1 MFVSKVDPKSVEDD
15 IKKKDKPNQPGDTVE
30 KKILSSP
37 KYSTSLSPNEIKALA
52 AILSNPSKL
61 KNTYLSTK
69 WTKNI
74 QLVEKDENKEKK
86 KFKFLES
93 KSVPSN
99 KETIIL
105 EEEEIDEISI
115 QSTLNQKSISIK
127 LLITEIAND
136 TSTKLGR
143 ELISP
148 ILSTFNMAPKFGLFH
163 TALL

>member
-1 MFVSKVDPKSVEDD
+1 MFGSKVDPKSVEDD
-15 IKKKDKPNQPGDTVE
+15 IKKKDKTKEFDPVE
-30 KKILSSP
+30 KKIYSSP
-37 KYSTSLSPNEIKALA
+37 KYSSSLSPNEIKALA

-74 QLVEKDENKEKK
+74 QLVEKEEKKEKK
-86 KFKFLES
+86 KFSFLES
-93 KSVPSN
+93 KSVSSN

-105 EEEEIDEISI
+105 EEEEIDEIAI